1 MPELPEVETV
11 VRGLAPAVMGR
22 RITAVTV
29 RDGRLRVPVATDL
42 PARLAGRRITDLGR
56 HGKFILAPLDDAAV
70 WLVHLGMT
78 GRLTIGPARD
88 AYAAHD
94 HVVVDLEG
102 GGRLIYNDARRFGR
116 IDVVAAADVA
126 RETVPGVDA
135 LAPGYTPEL
144 IFALSRRRRTSVKA
158 LLMDQR
164 QIAGLGNI
172 YVSEILFRAGIRPG
186 RAAGR
191 LSRADCARIVA
202 ETGVVLG
209 AAIAR
214 GGSSISDFRNQAG
227 DPGSYQDAHAVYD
240 RAGAP
245 CLVCGAPVRMRVIAG
260 RSTFWCACCQR

>member
-11 VRGLAPAVMGR
+11 VRGLAPTIVGR
-22 RITAVTV
+22 RIAGVTV
-29 RDGRLRVPVATDL
+29 RDGRLRTPVAPDL
-42 PARLAGRRITDLGR
+42 PKRLTGRRITRLGR
-56 HGKFILAPLDDAAV
+56 HGKFILAPLDDDAV

-78 GRLTIGPARD
+78 GRLTIEPPRD
-88 AYAAHD
+88 TFATHD
-94 HVVVDLEG
+94 HVVIALEDDV
-102 GGRLIYNDARRFGR
+102 RLVYNDARRFGR

-135 LAPGYTPEL
+135 LAPEFTPEL
-144 IFALSRRRRTSVKA
+144 VFALSRKRRASVKA

-164 QIAGLGNI
+164 NVAGLGNI

-191 LSRADCARIVA
+191 LTRADCARIVA
-202 ETGVVLG
+202 ETRVVLEE
-209 AAIAR
+209 AIAR

-240 RAGAP
+240 RAGDP
-245 CLVCGAPVRMRVIAG
+245 CLVCGAPVRSRVIVG
-260 RSTFWCACCQR
+260 RSTFWCARCQR